1 MSGDA
6 ENEAESAP
14 EGAKTTG
21 AVAAPSDAAPHR
33 APGDAGPEDAAF
45 DSPPA
50 AADADA
56 PAPVRPSPESDAAQ
70 PGGFDE
76 EGAPRA
82 PTPGAPQ
89 GVEVIRANLRTMPEA
104 PGVYRML
111 DAKGAVLY
119 VGKARNLKNRVSSYA
134 RLTGH
139 TARIGRMI
147 AATSSMMVLTT
158 TTETEALLLEQN
170 LIKQLKPR
178 YNVLLRDDKSF
189 PHILIA
195 DDHDFPQLSKH
206 RGARRRKGR
215 YFGPFASAGAV
226 NRTLNQLQRAF
237 LLRTCTDSVFEG
249 RTRACLLY
257 QIKRC
262 AGPCVGKIS
271 AADYDDLVQDA
282 ENFLSGKTTRIQA
295 DLAREMQVASDA
307 MEFERAAAL
316 RDRIRALTSVQ
327 QVQGVNPE
335 TVAEADVIALHQEGG
350 QACVQVFFFRSHQNW
365 GNRAYHPRTGA
376 GAEPAEIMEAFI
388 VQFYDGKPPPGLL
401 LLSHEVA
408 NPDLLVDALSARR
421 GKKVEITVPQRGEKK
436 LLVEHAERNAR
447 EALGRR
453 MAETSAQST
462 LLEGVAEAFGLEAR
476 PNRIEVY
483 DNSHIQGAHAVGAM
497 ICAGPEGFEKSRY
510 RKFNIKSDDI
520 VAGDDFAMMKEV
532 LMRRFARLQK
542 EDPNREKGDWP
553 DLVLI
558 DGGKGQLSASEAALA
573 EIGVTGVT
581 MVGVAKGEERDA
593 GKEIFHVPGRPPLA
607 LPHKSPTL
615 YFIQRLRDEAHR
627 FAIGTHRAKRA
638 KAMSATPLDEIPG
651 VGAARKRALL
661 AHFGSAKAVAR
672 AGLVDL
678 KAVKGISAAVAE
690 TVHAFFNAESG

>member
-1 MSGDA
+1 MNDDDG
-6 ENEAESAP
+6 AP
-14 EGAKTTG
+14 EGPENR
-21 AVAAPSDAAPHR
+21 APSRETPLETPADPSVAPQAAGAYPV
-33 APGDAGPEDAAF
+33 
-45 DSPPA
+45 PA
-50 AADADA
+50 HEA
-56 PAPVRPSPESDAAQ
+56 PA
-70 PGGFDE
+70 GFDE

-82 PTPGAPQ
+82 PLPGQAQ
-89 GVEVIRANLRTMPEA
+89 GVEVIRANLRTMPDA

-119 VGKARNLKNRVSSYA
+119 VGKARNLRNRVASYA

-139 TARIGRMI
+139 SGRIARMI
-147 AATSSMMVLTT
+147 SATASMMVLTT

-189 PHILIA
+189 PHILISGE
-195 DDHDFPQLSKH
+195 HGFPQLSKH
-206 RGARRRKGR
+206 RGARREKGR

-237 LLRTCTDSVFEG
+237 LLRTCTDSSFEN
-249 RTRACLLY
+249 RTRPCLLF

-262 AGPCVGKIS
+262 SGPCVGKIDE
-271 AADYDDLVQDA
+271 AAYADLVHDA

-295 DLAREMQVASDA
+295 DLAVDMQKASDA

-335 TVAEADVIALHQEGG
+335 TVAEADVVALHQEGG

-376 GAEPAEIMEAFI
+376 GAEPEEIMEAFLI
-388 VQFYDGKPPPGLL
+388 QFYDGKPPPGLV
-401 LLSHEVA
+401 LLSHDTA
-408 NPDLLVDALSARR
+408 NPDLMVEALSAMR
-421 GKKVEITVPQRGEKK
+421 GKKVEVAVPVRGEKK
-436 LLVEHAERNAR
+436 LLMDHALRNAR

-453 MAETSAQST
+453 LAETSAQST
-462 LLEGVAEAFGLEAR
+462 LLEGVGEAFGLESPPA
-476 PNRIEVY
+476 RIEVY

-510 RKFNIKSDDI
+510 RKFNIKSEEI
-520 VAGDDFAMMKEV
+520 VAGDDFGMMREV

-558 DGGKGQLSASEAALA
+558 DGGKGQLSAAQTALA
-573 EIGVTGVT
+573 EIGVTEVAL
-581 MVGVAKGEERDA
+581 VGVAKGEERDA
-593 GKEIFHVPGRPPLA
+593 GKEVFYIPGRGPLA
-607 LPHKSPTL
+607 LPHRSPTL

-627 FAIGTHRAKRA
+627 FAIGAHRAKRA

-661 AHFGSAKAVAR
+661 AHFGSAKAVSR
-672 AGLVDL
+672 AGLTDL
-678 KAVKGISAAVAE
+678 KAVKGISGSVAE
-690 TVHAFFNAESG
+690 TVHGFFNADGG